1 MDLLNDLNEAQRA
14 AVEYIDGPSLVIAG
28 AGSGKTRVLTY
39 KIAYL
44 LSQGMKPWSIMALT
58 FTNKAAREMKE
69 RIGKLVGND
78 LAQHLYMGTFHSIFS
93 RILRSEAEHIGFNN
107 NFTIYDESDSRSLI
121 KAIVKEMGLD
131 DKKYKPAAVHAKIS
145 MAKNNLMSAAAYE
158 SDAAIFEQNKRAQMP
173 EVGKIFVAY
182 VQRCKQANA
191 MDFDDLLTLTYQ
203 LFREHEDIRHKY
215 AARFDY
221 VLVDEY
227 QDTNHVQMSIVMQL
241 CQEKQ
246 RVCAVG
252 DDSQSIYS
260 FRGANIDNILNYQR
274 QFQGTRLFKLEQNY
288 RSTQTIVEAANSLIK
303 HNRNQIPKDVFSENA
318 KGEKIQYKPAYS
330 DKEEAA
336 IVAKD
341 VKRIRREDG
350 CQYNDFAILYRTNAQ
365 SRSFEEEFRKQGIPY
380 RIYGGLSFYQ
390 RKEIKDIIAYFRLVA
405 NPDDEEAIKRIINY
419 PARGIGATTVLK
431 IADCAHQNQVSFWE
445 VIGAPER
452 YGLAVNK
459 GTMNKLETFRL
470 LISSFI
476 ERAQTTDV
484 YELGDAII
492 KESGISQDI
501 MSGKDADDLARQEN
515 LEEFL
520 SGMSAF
526 VEERREEGRFDEL
539 FLQDYL
545 QDVALLTDADS
556 DGDKDEPRVSLMT
569 VHAAK
574 GLEFPTVFVV
584 GLEENIF
591 PSPLSAASLREL
603 EEERRLLYVAITRAE
618 KHCILTNA
626 KNRWRYGK
634 MEFDNP
640 SRFID
645 EIDSKLIDCLDEAG
659 GSLFGSMSE
668 SRLGSRSGSMFGSRA
683 DSMSDQPEWA
693 RAQRPRRPWEDAE
706 QPRYS
711 SRYQNSKPVA
721 SQFVADPKPSLF
733 DDEPDTSR
741 TSGRSSVSGR
751 SSLSEG
757 NFKSVRALN
766 AAKRYMETHSSHPAS
781 RGTESSAASVT
792 ASSVAASAGSSSCGL
807 QEGMKIEHQRFGRGT
822 VLKIE
827 GTGENTKATVEFV
840 HSGTKQ
846 LLLKYAKFTVV
857 D

>member
-44 LSQGMKPWSIMALT
+44 LSKGMKPWSIMALT

-69 RIGKLVGND
+69 RIGRLVGDD

-93 RILRSEAEHIGFNN
+93 RILRAEAEHIGFNN
-107 NFTIYDESDSRSLI
+107 NFTIYDETDSRSLI

-131 DKKYKPAAVHAKIS
+131 DKSYKPAAVHARIS
-145 MAKNNLMSAAAYE
+145 MAKNNLVSAESYA

-173 EVGKIFVAY
+173 ELGKIFVAY
-182 VQRCKQANA
+182 VQRCRQANA
-191 MDFDDLLTLTYQ
+191 MDFDDLLVLTHR
-203 LFREHEDIRHKY
+203 LFREHEEIRQKY

-221 VLVDEY
+221 ILVDEY

-241 CQEKQ
+241 CKEKL

-260 FRGANIDNILNYQR
+260 FRGANIDNILNYQK
-274 QFQGTRLFKLEQNY
+274 QLKGTRLFKLEQNY
-288 RSTQTIVEAANSLIK
+288 RSTQTIVKAANSLIK
-303 HNRNQIPKDVFSENA
+303 FNRNQIKKDVYSENA
-318 KGEKIQYKPAYS
+318 VGEKLQYKPAYS
-330 DKEEAA
+330 DKEEAV
-336 IVAKD
+336 IVAK
-341 VKRIRREDG
+341 VIKRIKRQDNCE
-350 CQYNDFAILYRTNAQ
+350 YHDFAILYRTNAQ

-419 PARGIGATTVLK
+419 PARGIGATTVMK

-445 VIGAPER
+445 VIGEPAH
-452 YGLAVNK
+452 YGLNVNK
-459 GTMNKLETFRL
+459 GTLAKLDNFRL

-476 ERAQTTDV
+476 ERSHTTDV

-501 MSGKDADDLARQEN
+501 MSGRDADDLARQEN

-526 VEERREEGRFDEL
+526 VEERREEGRMDEA
-539 FLQDYL
+539 FLTDYL

-556 DGDKDEPRVSLMT
+556 EGAKDEPRVSLMT
-569 VHAAK
+569 IHAAK
-574 GLEFPTVFVV
+574 GLEFATVFIV

-591 PSPLSAASLREL
+591 PSPLAAMSVREL

-626 KNRWRYGK
+626 KNRFRYGK

-645 EIDSKLIDCLDEAG
+645 EIDSSLIEAQDEMG
-659 GSLFGSMSE
+659 GSYFGG
-668 SRLGSRSGSMFGSRA
+668 GSSYDRSASYGERSSYGGGYGKRMPWDQKRRI
-683 DSMSDQPEWA
+683 SDRDEDVPEWK
-693 RAQRPRRPWEDAE
+693 R
-706 QPRYS
+706 
-711 SRYQNSKPVA
+711 VT
-721 SQFVADPKPSLF
+721 SQFRPDPKPAS
-733 DDEPDTSR
+733 DTS
-741 TSGRSSVSGR
+741 SSSSSSR
-751 SSLSEG
+751 ESLSSG
-757 NFKSVRALN
+757 NFKSVRALD
-766 AAKRYMETHSSHPAS
+766 AARRILGNNRS
-781 RGTESSAASVT
+781 
-792 ASSVAASAGSSSCGL
+792 SSVSSTSSVSSSAGSSSSGSSFGAL
-807 QEGMKIEHQRFGRGT
+807 KEGCKIEHQRFGVGIVR
-822 VLKIE
+822 KIE
-827 GTGENTKATVEFV
+827 GQGENAKATVEFQN
-840 HSGTKQ
+840 SGVKQ
-846 LLLKYAKFTVV
+846 LLLKYAKYTILN
-857 D
+857 

>member
-1 MDLLNDLNEAQRA
+1 MDLLKDLNEAQRA

-93 RILRSEAEHIGFNN
+93 RILRAEAEHIGFNN

-330 DKEEAA
+330 DKEEAV

-350 CQYNDFAILYRTNAQ
+350 CQYSDFAILYRTNAQ

-445 VIGAPER
+445 VIGAPEQ

-526 VEERREEGRFDEL
+526 VEERREEGRFDKL

-645 EIDSKLIDCLDEAG
+645 EIDGKLIDSQDEAG

-668 SRLGSRSGSMFGSRA
+668 SRLGSRSGSRFGSRA

-733 DDEPDTSR
+733 DDEPETSR

-781 RGTESSAASVT
+781 RGTGSSAASVSSSA
-792 ASSVAASAGSSSCGL
+792 ASSAGSSSCGL

>member
-1 MDLLNDLNEAQRA
+1 MDLLKDLNEAQRA

-93 RILRSEAEHIGFNN
+93 RILRAEAEHIGFNN

-241 CQEKQ
+241 CQEKL

-350 CQYNDFAILYRTNAQ
+350 CQYSDFAILYRTNAQ

-419 PARGIGATTVLK
+419 PARGIGAATVLK

-645 EIDSKLIDCLDEAG
+645 EIDGKLIDSLDEAG
-659 GSLFGSMSE
+659 GSLFG
-668 SRLGSRSGSMFGSRA
+668 
-683 DSMSDQPEWA
+683 SMSDQPEWA

-733 DDEPDTSR
+733 DDEPETSR
-741 TSGRSSVSGR
+741 TSGR

-766 AAKRYMETHSSHPAS
+766 AAKRYMEAHSSHPAS
-781 RGTESSAASVT
+781 RGTGSSAASVSSST
-792 ASSVAASAGSSSCGL
+792 ALSAGSSSCGL